1 MFQWCKCI
9 GLRQKVDLFNN
20 FCILVYKYTSLIIVN
35 NDLRKNILEIIGESV
50 KILLPIIGRCTS
62 KGIFIRR
69 EDLTL
74 NISTKIIL
82 SLRSFV

>member
-1 MFQWCKCI
+1 MR
-9 GLRQKVDLFNN
+9 LKVDLFNN
-20 FCILVYKYTSLIIVN
+20 YCILVYKYTSLIIVN

-62 KGIFIRR
+62 KGIFIRW

-74 NISTKIIL
+74 NIIYKNNLILEKFCIIK
-82 SLRSFV
+82 RF